1 MRDKVLEILTSIRPD
16 VDFENEAALID
27 DEILESF
34 DVIQIVTE
42 FMEAFDIRIDGDD
55 IETDNLNNIDLM
67 VEFIKSKQAQ

>member
-1 MRDKVLEILTSIRPD
+1 MRERVLEILTSIRPD
-16 VDFENEAALID
+16 VDFENEAQLID

-42 FMEAFDIRIDGDD
+42 FMEEFDIRIDGDD

-67 VEFIKSKQAQ
+67 VEFIKSKQA

>member
-1 MRDKVLEILTSIRPD
+1 MRERVLEILTSIRPD

-42 FMEAFDIRIDGDD
+42 FMEEFDIRIDGDD
-55 IETDNLNNIDLM
+55 IETENLNNIDLM
-67 VEFIKSKQAQ
+67 IEFIKSKQA